1 MMRKVFI
8 FSTVL
13 FWMTL
18 AGLWVAVQQ
27 HTGEDPVRT
36 AESSSVGDSK
46 ALPLAGGAAADATP
60 ATAPREP
67 EAPAAASITEADAS
81 IASTTPSPAATTVP
95 ARGAPLERITSV
107 GPAAPVVTPPSPPK
121 PQDGSALYTL
131 AEVARHASQDD
142 CWMIIAGEVYDF
154 SAYLPKHPSNPRYVL
169 PWCGKEASEAYRT
182 KTTGRS
188 HSSRADQLLPAY
200 RIGRL
205 APGN

>member
-8 FSTVL
+8 RSTVL

-18 AGLWVAVQQ
+18 AGLWVAVQWQ
-27 HTGEDPVRT
+27 AGEDAVGAKSETTPPASKTPVV
-36 AESSSVGDSK
+36 ASG
-46 ALPLAGGAAADATP
+46 P
-60 ATAPREP
+60 A
-67 EAPAAASITEADAS
+67 ADAS
-81 IASTTPSPAATTVP
+81 IASTTASPAATTVP
-95 ARGAPLERITSV
+95 AQGVPAERVTSAL
-107 GPAAPVVTPPSPPK
+107 PAAPVVTPPSPQK
-121 PQDGSALYTL
+121 PQDISAVYTL

-142 CWMIIAGEVYDF
+142 CWMVIAGDVYDL

-169 PWCGKEASEAYRT
+169 PWCGKEATEAYRT